1 MAVLNLNAIDRAPV
15 GADPFEHVIV
25 PGAVTSEALAAAHAD
40 FPEIDRPGSF
50 PLASL
55 SYGPGFA
62 ALVDALRGR
71 DFAAALGPRLGI
83 ELEDKPTMIT
93 VRGQCRPT
101 DGKIH
106 RDSKG
111 KLVTVLLYMNPAW
124 ESPGGQLRL
133 LRNAEDIE
141 DYVVEV
147 PPAEGTL
154 LAFPCTEDAWHGH
167 QPFEGQRRTI
177 QLNWVASRRYMLR
190 EQVRH
195 SVSAFFKRVAA

>member
-15 GADPFEHVIV
+15 GAEPFEHVIV
-25 PGAVTSEALAAAHAD
+25 PGCVSSEALTAAHAD

-71 DFAAALGPRLGI
+71 DFAAALGPKLGI

-101 DGKIH
+101 DGRIH

-177 QLNWVASRRYMLR
+177 QLNWVTSRRYMLR

>member
-15 GADPFEHVIV
+15 GAEPFEHVIV
-25 PGAVTSEALAAAHAD
+25 PGCVSSEALAAAHAD

-71 DFAAALGPRLGI
+71 DFAAALGPKLGI

-101 DGKIH
+101 DGRIH

-177 QLNWVASRRYMLR
+177 QLNWVTSRRYMLR

>member
-15 GADPFEHVIV
+15 GAEPFEHVIV
-25 PGAVTSEALAAAHAD
+25 PGCVSSEALTAAHAD

-71 DFAAALGPRLGI
+71 DFAAALGPKLGI

-93 VRGQCRPT
+93 VRGRCRPT
-101 DGKIH
+101 DGRIH

-177 QLNWVASRRYMLR
+177 QLNWVTSRRYMLR